1 MGWHVSRVGDAM
13 SSTLAKITKAKAALI
28 AAKTLDDVLEIRDQ
42 AEAVRVY
49 VKAAKEGQLAANAAA
64 EIKLCAERKA
74 GELLAAR
81 EKAKNQYEKS
91 AGRMMRPALTDL
103 GINKS
108 QASRWQQEAA
118 VPEETFQQY
127 IDESN
132 ENETEI
138 TQAGLLKLGGK
149 CHVANNSGENE
160 WYTPPA
166 YVEAAALAMGGIDL
180 DPASCEKAQ
189 ENVKAGTFYTAEDN
203 GLEKRWFGRVWLN
216 PPYSKD
222 LIGAFAEK
230 VATENYE
237 QACVLVNNATD
248 ARWFHRITETA
259 SAICFIKGRIKFLD
273 STGNPAKTPLQGQA
287 VIYLGGRVAEFSDAF
302 SELGFVVFFDG

>member
-1 MGWHVSRVGDAM
+1 M

-74 GELLAAR
+74 GELLAAK
-81 EKAKNQYEKS
+81 EKATNRHKKATGNTMLPVET
-91 AGRMMRPALTDL
+91 LDDL
-103 GINKS
+103 GVSKIQS
-108 QASRWQQEAA
+108 SRWQQEAA

-132 ENETEI
+132 EKETEI

-160 WYTPPA
+160 WYTPPT

-287 VIYLGGRVAEFSDAF
+287 VIYLGDRVAEFNDAF

>member
-1 MGWHVSRVGDAM
+1 M

-74 GELLAAR
+74 GELLAAK
-81 EKAKNQYEKS
+81 EKATNQNKKS
-91 AGRMMRPALTDL
+91 AGTTMVPAETLKDM
-103 GINKS
+103 GVSKNQS
-108 QASRWQQEAA
+108 SRWQQEAA

-138 TQAGLLKLGGK
+138 TQAGLLKLGSK

-166 YVEAAALAMGGIDL
+166 YIEAAALAMGGIDL

-216 PPYSKD
+216 PPYAKD
-222 LIGAFAEK
+222 SIGAFAEK
-230 VATENYE
+230 VATENYD

-287 VIYLGGRVAEFSDAF
+287 VIYFGNRVAEFRDAF
-302 SELGFVVFFDG
+302 SKLGFVVFFEA

>member
-1 MGWHVSRVGDAM
+1 M

-81 EKAKNQYEKS
+81 EKAKNQHRKS
-91 AGRMMRPALTDL
+91 APDTMSGAETLNDL
-103 GINKS
+103 GVSYK

-127 IDESN
+127 IDDSN

-138 TQAGLLKLGGK
+138 TQAGLLKLSGK

-160 WYTPPA
+160 WYTPTA
-166 YVEAAALAMGGIDL
+166 YIEAAALAMGGIDL
-180 DPASCEKAQ
+180 DPASCVKAQ

-203 GLEKRWFGRVWLN
+203 GLERRWFGRVWLN

-248 ARWFHRITETA
+248 ARWFHRIVETA

-273 STGNPAKTPLQGQA
+273 STGNPTGTPLQGQA
-287 VIYLGGRVAEFSDAF
+287 VIYLGDRVAEFNEAF
-302 SELGFVVFFDG
+302 GKFGFVVFFDG

>member
-1 MGWHVSRVGDAM
+1 M

-64 EIKLCAERKA
+64 EIKLSAERKA
-74 GELLAAR
+74 GKLLAAR
-81 EKAKNQYEKS
+81 EKPKPGPKKLGDTMSPNS
-91 AGRMMRPALTDL
+91 LGDL
-103 GINKS
+103 GVSKKQS
-108 QASRWQQEAA
+108 SRWQQEAA
-118 VPEETFQQY
+118 ISEETFQQY
-127 IDESN
+127 VDESN
-132 ENETEI
+132 KNETEI
-138 TQAGLLKLGGK
+138 TQAGLLKLSGR

-160 WYTPPA
+160 WYTPQQ
-166 YVEAAALAMGGIDL
+166 YVEAAATAMGGIDL

-189 ENVKAGTFYTAEDN
+189 ANVRAGTFYTADDN

-230 VATENYE
+230 VATETYE

-248 ARWFHRITETA
+248 ARWFHRMTEAA

-273 STGNPAKTPLQGQA
+273 LTGNPAKTPLQGQA
-287 VIYLGGRVAEFSDAF
+287 VIYVGSRVAEFRNSF
-302 SELGFVVFFDG
+302 SPLGLVVTPCNTPSTQEASHVG